1 MGRLVVAPPGDG
13 IGPEVTEAV
22 TRVLAG
28 FASAYGQ
35 ELIT

>member
-1 MGRLVVAPPGDG
+1 MGCLVVAPPGDG
-13 IGPEVTEAV
+13 IGPEVTAAV

-28 FASAYGQ
+28 VASAYGQ